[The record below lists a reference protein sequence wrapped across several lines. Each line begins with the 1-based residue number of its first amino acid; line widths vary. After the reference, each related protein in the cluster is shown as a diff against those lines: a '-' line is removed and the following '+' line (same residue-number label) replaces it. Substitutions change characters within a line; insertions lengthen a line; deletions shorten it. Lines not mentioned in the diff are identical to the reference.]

1 MKILRRPFW
10 KLCALIIT
18 FALLAAC
25 KSTAAAP
32 PTVTPVPP
40 SATPIPPTETPVP
53 PTNTP
58 TPTFTDTPTAT
69 PTTTPSDT
77 PTPTPSET
85 STPTETPT
93 NTPVPSGYIPENAIL
108 IYFVHIG
115 TGGPI
120 GCGDSLIP
128 LTTGL
133 YLTGDIKQDIKLAI
147 DRMFASGQ
155 YSGPLYNA
163 TYTSNLSVSSVDF
176 KKSSGLATVQLNGS
190 YTRPKDSCDASRYRS
205 QVWAT
210 ALQFPEVNRFTPW
223 VADKLLGDLLAVYSD
238 GGG

>member
-1 MKILRRPFW
+1 MKIQRRPFGS
-10 KLCALIIT
+10 LYAFIII
-18 FALLAAC
+18 FVLLATC
-25 KSTAAAP
+25 TSTPPAI

-40 SATPIPPTETPVP
+40 SATPVPPTETPVP
-53 PTNTP
+53 PTSTP
-58 TPTFTDTPTAT
+58 TPTSTDTPTAT
-69 PTTTPSDT
+69 PTDT
-77 PTPTPSET
+77 PTPTETPSVT

-108 IYFVHIG
+108 IYFVHLG

-133 YLTGDIKQDIKLAI
+133 YRTGDVEQDIKLAL
-147 DRMFASGQ
+147 DRLFTSGQ

-163 TYTSNLSVSSVDF
+163 TYTSSLSVSSVEH
-176 KKSSGLATVQLNGS
+176 KKSDGRTTVQHDGS
-190 YTRPKDSCDASRYRS
+190 YVRPENSCDASRYRS

-210 ALQFPEVNRFTPW
+210 ALQFPEVTRFTPW
-223 VADKLLGDLLAVYSD
+223 AGNALLGDLLAVYSD

>member
-1 MKILRRPFW
+1 MKNWSCPFW
-10 KLCALIIT
+10 KLCAIVVT

-25 KSTAAAP
+25 KSTLPAT

-40 SATPIPPTETPVP
+40 SATPAPPTETPIP
-53 PTNTP
+53 PTGTP
-58 TPTFTDTPTAT
+58 TPTSTDT
-69 PTTTPSDT
+69 PTTTPTSTPTDT
-77 PTPTPSET
+77 PTPSA
-85 STPTETPT
+85 TPTETPT

-108 IYFVHIG
+108 IYFVHLG

-133 YLTGDIKQDIKLAI
+133 YRTGDIKQDIKLAL
-147 DRMFASGQ
+147 DRMFTSGQ

-163 TYTSNLSVSSVDF
+163 TYTSSLSVSSVEF
-176 KKSSGLATVQLNGS
+176 KKSDGRTTVQLDGS
-190 YTRPKDSCDASRYRS
+190 YARPQDSCDASRYRS

-210 ALQFPEVNRFTPW
+210 ALQFPEVTRFIPW
-223 VADKLLGDLLAVYSD
+223 VGNKLLGDLLAVYSD
-238 GGG
+238 GGGN